1 MFIRKEQQFCKLQ
14 LLIVYWK
21 FFFKVGGEIE
31 DLNRLLVSDI
41 YTPLIS
47 SLVQEI
53 WTTLWYDSNNFVWV
67 KCVVV
72 VFFLLKTGIVFVL

>member
-21 FFFKVGGEIE
+21 YSFFFFKVGGEIE

-53 WTTLWYDSNNFVWV
+53 
-67 KCVVV
+67 
-72 VFFLLKTGIVFVL
+72 